1 MTAAVT
7 QFLADFE
14 GFLDMVMTTDRVIDM
29 TKVMGAYKLKPADAD
44 VIREKLEPRADE
56 MEVVALELDP
66 DLNEAYSNLS
76 KEKKR
81 EILAMYHAVLGY
93 APAGKARKVKKA
105 SRINADGVIV
115 DNGNGPVE
123 APKAKKAKAPKAE
136 KAPRVGGKFTL
147 AVLAKHRMVMVY
159 TDAVVDGTKID
170 FETSYGVKLPK
181 DFDITKLDV
190 MDTADE
196 FTKRVAKFERI
207 KNTPSKTLSKFVTK
221 LITL

>member
-14 GFLDMVMTTDRVIDM
+14 GFLDTAMTTDRVIDM

-136 KAPRVGGKFTL
+136 KAPRVGGKFTV
-147 AVLAKHRMVMVY
+147 AVLEKHRMVMVY
-159 TDAVVDGTKID
+159 TDAVIDGTKID

-181 DFDITKLDV
+181 DFELSKLDSLTTE
-190 MDTADE
+190 DA
-196 FTKRVAKFERI
+196 FTKRVANLPRI